1 MIILIILADL
11 CSMRISGLGLLTRG
25 LGLGKLS
32 LSPLSS
38 LGIGMGWALS
48 EPRSGG
54 LRYMVSF
61 FQLWLPKGRIFIYE
75 PFWVLIC

>member
-1 MIILIILADL
+1 MIILIILPDL
-11 CSMRISGLGLLTRG
+11 CNLRISGLGLLTRG

-54 LRYMVSF
+54 LRYMVRF
-61 FQLWLPKGRIFIYE
+61 FSTLLAEGPNFH
-75 PFWVLIC
+75 L